1 MKNEISR
8 YIISYT
14 LIAAQTLKCF
24 FSPCSVVQASQG
36 GVPSLLSWYE
46 MESDF
51 FPPAYLCM
59 CSLMSEDE
67 VTGVHR
73 HNHPADIYME
83 SGAKATEGRCEYC
96 HLDVFR

>member
-1 MKNEISR
+1 MLSR
-8 YIISYT
+8 
-14 LIAAQTLKCF
+14 
-24 FSPCSVVQASQG
+24 
-36 GVPSLLSWYE
+36 YE

-73 HNHPADIYME
+73 HNHPLTSIWSE
-83 SGAKATEGRCEYC
+83 AKATEGR
-96 HLDVFR
+96 LL